1 MGPTVTSRVVLG
13 FVAGAVSVL
22 VFHQGTLAVLHAIGL
37 TPATAFSLQPTA
49 PLGVPRLLSAAFWGG
64 MWGLAFVASDRRLP
78 RRPSSVLV
86 GALFGALGPT
96 LVAWF
101 VVAPLKGQPLAAGG
115 VPSAM
120 LTGVLVNAAWG
131 AGTALLLLVWHR
143 AVDGTAGRD
152 TRASRAPTR

>member
-1 MGPTVTSRVVLG
+1 SRLVLG
-13 FVAGAVSVL
+13 FVAGAASVL
-22 VFHQGTLAVLHAIGL
+22 VFHQGALAALHAVGL

-64 MWGLAFVASDRRLP
+64 IWGLAFVTTDRRLP
-78 RRPSSVLV
+78 RRASSILV

-101 VVAPLKGQPLAAGG
+101 VVSPLEGQPLAAGG
-115 VPSAM
+115 DPRAM

-131 AGTALLLLVWHR
+131 AGTALLLLIEHR
-143 AVDGTAGRD
+143 LSLER
-152 TRASRAPTR
+152 RP

>member
-1 MGPTVTSRVVLG
+1 MGQRLVSRLLLG

-22 VFHQGTLAVLHAIGL
+22 VFHQGALAVLHAIGL

-49 PLGVPRLLSAAFWGG
+49 PFGVPRLFSAAFWGG
-64 MWGLAFVASDRRLP
+64 IWGLAFVTSDRRLP
-78 RRPSSVLV
+78 RRASSVLV

-96 LVAWF
+96 LIAWF
-101 VVAPLKGQPLAAGG
+101 VVAPVKGQPLAAGG

-131 AGTALLLLVWHR
+131 AGTALLLLIAHLVK
-143 AVDGTAGRD
+143 DGTAGR
-152 TRASRAPTR
+152 P